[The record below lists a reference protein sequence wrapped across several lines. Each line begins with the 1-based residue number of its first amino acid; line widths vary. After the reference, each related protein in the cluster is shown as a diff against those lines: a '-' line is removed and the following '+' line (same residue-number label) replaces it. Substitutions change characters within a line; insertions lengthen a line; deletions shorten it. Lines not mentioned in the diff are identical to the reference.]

1 MYSILA
7 LSGASMTG
15 ENRMTRGGGITPD
28 QVLVGFGQTLAM
40 SLCELHCRQRRLIV
54 VYREE
59 SGSTIHATL

>member
-1 MYSILA
+1 
-7 LSGASMTG
+7 MTG